1 MIAMASK
8 HGGRACQ
15 ATAPSMTLTD
25 RRSAAVETVHRAPA
39 PPSMTAAY
47 PP

>member
-1 MIAMASK
+1 MIAMASAQAAD
-8 HGGRACQ
+8 ACQ
-15 ATAPSMTLTD
+15 ATAPIITLTE
-25 RRSAAVETVHRAPA
+25 RRSAVVETVHRAPA